1 MKEYIVTGMSCA
13 ACSVRVEK
21 EVKKLENVKECSV
34 NLLTNTMKVSGDFSD
49 EEILYAVEKAGYGI
63 KFKDTPKKEENI
75 ESKNNII
82 PSILILL
89 VLMYISMGYT
99 MFSFPLPRYLDKNPL
114 SVAIIQMLLS
124 LIIMIINKKFFING
138 YKGIVNKSPNMD
150 SLVSLGS
157 FASFI
162 YSVAV
167 VFYMTNLY
175 VEGNVNLAS
184 HQLHELYFE
193 SAAMILVLITFGK
206 MLESKSKKKTT
217 DAINSLIKLAPK
229 TAIVIREGKETK
241 IDAKDIL
248 VGDIFIVKPGGIIP
262 ADGIVIDG
270 SASVNESMLTGE
282 SIPVDKEKGDSVSQ
296 STYNESGYLKCEAK
310 KTGEDTLFFK
320 IIKRVTEASNSKPPI
335 AKVAD
340 KVSGIFVPI
349 VILISVITFTIWY
362 ILNKDIGFSLA
373 RAISVLVIS
382 CPCALGLATPVAVM
396 VGNGVG
402 AKHGILF
409 KNAQALEYT
418 GKIKTVALD
427 KTGTITKGKPE
438 VTDIIP
444 FNITD
449 NELLSY
455 AYSLEIKSEHPLAKA
470 IIKKGQD
477 YGITPLL
484 TSDFKI
490 HPGNGL
496 KAVINSSIIRGGN
509 AKYISQ
515 FTSLNNE
522 ILEITDKLSISGKT
536 PLFFTKDNEFLGVIA
551 VMDTVKDESISA
563 IEELR
568 NMGIKTIILTGDNLK
583 TAQAIK
589 NIVNADDVISDVL
602 PDEKAQIIKKLM
614 SKSKTAMVGD
624 GINDAPALA
633 TADVGIAVGQGT
645 DVAINTSDVVLID
658 SSLKNIPKLIKLS
671 RKTLKTIY
679 ENLFW
684 AFIYNIIGIPLAAGV
699 FIPLYGL
706 KLTPMFGAFAMSI
719 SSLFVV
725 TNALRINNI
734 KFNNKEKK
742 IMEVTMKI
750 EGMMCKH
757 CEARVKKVLEEL
769 SAVSEAI
776 VSHENS
782 SAIVKMTEEIPF
794 NKLKETV
801 EAQGYKVID

>member
-1 MKEYIVTGMSCA
+1 M
-13 ACSVRVEK
+13 
-21 EVKKLENVKECSV
+21 
-34 NLLTNTMKVSGDFSD
+34 
-49 EEILYAVEKAGYGI
+49 
-63 KFKDTPKKEENI
+63 
-75 ESKNNII
+75 
-82 PSILILL
+82 
-89 VLMYISMGYT
+89 
-99 MFSFPLPRYLDKNPL
+99 
-114 SVAIIQMLLS
+114 
-124 LIIMIINKKFFING
+124 
-138 YKGIVNKSPNMD
+138 
-150 SLVSLGS
+150 
-157 FASFI
+157 
-162 YSVAV
+162 
-167 VFYMTNLY
+167 
-175 VEGNVNLAS
+175 
-184 HQLHELYFE
+184 
-193 SAAMILVLITFGK
+193 
-206 MLESKSKKKTT
+206 
-217 DAINSLIKLAPK
+217 
-229 TAIVIREGKETK
+229 
-241 IDAKDIL
+241 
-248 VGDIFIVKPGGIIP
+248 
-262 ADGIVIDG
+262 
-270 SASVNESMLTGE
+270 
-282 SIPVDKEKGDSVSQ
+282 
-296 STYNESGYLKCEAK
+296 
-310 KTGEDTLFFK
+310 
-320 IIKRVTEASNSKPPI
+320 
-335 AKVAD
+335 AD

-568 NMGIKTIILTGDNLK
+568 NMGIKTVILTGDNLK

-589 NIVNADDVISDVL
+589 NIVNADDVISDIL

-624 GINDAPALA
+624 GINDARALA

-671 RKTLKTIY
+671 RKTLKTRK
-679 ENLFW
+679 N
-684 AFIYNIIGIPLAAGV
+684 
-699 FIPLYGL
+699 
-706 KLTPMFGAFAMSI
+706 
-719 SSLFVV
+719 
-725 TNALRINNI
+725 
-734 KFNNKEKK
+734 
-742 IMEVTMKI
+742 
-750 EGMMCKH
+750 
-757 CEARVKKVLEEL
+757 
-769 SAVSEAI
+769 
-776 VSHENS
+776 
-782 SAIVKMTEEIPF
+782 
-794 NKLKETV
+794 
-801 EAQGYKVID
+801 